1 MTESISLKER
11 RLPMM
16 DITTRLAG
24 VSYGEAQANVKM
36 FGCED
41 IPTYELVR
49 EADNPHDPNAVSVR
63 IGPYHLGYIRKDVAK
78 EVASKMDAGR
88 KFRAEFVCRNEHPL
102 HDTVGLTI
110 RIVEMPAGPVQHQA
124 AV

>member
-1 MTESISLKER
+1 
-11 RLPMM
+11 M

-24 VSYGEAQANVKM
+24 VSYGEAQANIKM

-41 IPTYELVR
+41 IATFELVR
-49 EADNPHDPNAVSVR
+49 EPKNPHDAKAIVVR
-63 IGPYHLGYIRKDVAK
+63 IGPYHLGYVPKHIAEKLAP
-78 EVASKMDAGR
+78 KMDAGR
-88 KFRAEFVCRNEHPL
+88 KFRAEFITRNEHPL

-124 AV
+124 AA